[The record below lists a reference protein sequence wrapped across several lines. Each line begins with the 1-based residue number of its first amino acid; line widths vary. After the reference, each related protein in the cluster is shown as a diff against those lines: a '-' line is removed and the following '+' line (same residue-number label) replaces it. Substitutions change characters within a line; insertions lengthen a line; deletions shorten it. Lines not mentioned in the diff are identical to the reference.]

1 MSGTECNN
9 RVLTFIYSTRQT
21 TLRPRER
28 DCDHRTQSVSH
39 LSSEYILITNGGALK
54 HKATRAAFAANMH
67 YDFCSVRAEKQDNLQ
82 RGGNIF
88 TTLIK
93 YSV

>member
-39 LSSEYILITNGGALK
+39 LSSEYILNTNGGALK
-54 HKATRAAFAANMH
+54 HKATQICIMISAQSEQKSRT
-67 YDFCSVRAEKQDNLQ
+67 
-82 RGGNIF
+82 I
-88 TTLIK
+88 
-93 YSV
+93 YSVEGISSLH